1 MIRTGALFL
10 TRRDGDCV
18 PRGLGALETLECGP
32 VFRVPHASMPPSR
45 RLLPAVLLVAT
56 AMAAAQ
62 QPAPPVAPPRPLLS
76 PAPVADAP
84 PTRQQKA
91 EQARRDAEIATAAQQ
106 VVAMVD
112 EGRIG
117 EVWDGA
123 SATVRRIVPR
133 AEFVAQVTADRKRLG
148 APLSRGDAA
157 IHRERYAA
165 GGQVPQGEYLNVAT
179 ATRFA
184 NAPQPVRELVSF
196 RLDEDRV
203 WRVSGYSVR

>member
-1 MIRTGALFL
+1 ML
-10 TRRDGDCV
+10 
-18 PRGLGALETLECGP
+18 
-32 VFRVPHASMPPSR
+32 PSR
-45 RLLPAVLLVAT
+45 TLLPAALLLAS
-56 AMAAAQ
+56 AIASAQ
-62 QPAPPVAPPRPLLS
+62 QSTSPRIAPLQAQPAVPP
-76 PAPVADAP
+76 P

-91 EQARRDAEIATAAQQ
+91 DQARRDAEITRAAQQ

-112 EGRIG
+112 GGRIG

-123 SATVRRIVPR
+123 SAAVRRIVPR
-133 AEFVAQVTADRKRLG
+133 TEFVAQVAADRERLG
-148 APLSRGDAA
+148 APVSRGEAT

-179 ATRFA
+179 PTRFA
-184 NAPQPVRELVSF
+184 KARQPVRELVSF

>member
-1 MIRTGALFL
+1 ML
-10 TRRDGDCV
+10 
-18 PRGLGALETLECGP
+18 
-32 VFRVPHASMPPSR
+32 PSR
-45 RLLPAVLLVAT
+45 ILLAATLLLVSAI
-56 AMAAAQ
+56 AIASAQ
-62 QPAPPVAPPRPLLS
+62 APTSPRIAPLQ
-76 PAPVADAP
+76 APSAVPPP

-91 EQARRDAEIATAAQQ
+91 EQARRDAEIAAAAQQ
-106 VVAMVD
+106 VVALVD
-112 EGRIG
+112 NGLIG
-117 EVWDGA
+117 DVWDGA

-133 AEFVAQVTADRKRLG
+133 AEFVAQVATDRKRLG
-148 APLSRGDAA
+148 APVSRGVAT

>member
-1 MIRTGALFL
+1 MPSPRILPPAALL
-10 TRRDGDCV
+10 
-18 PRGLGALETLECGP
+18 L
-32 VFRVPHASMPPSR
+32 ASAIAS
-45 RLLPAVLLVAT
+45 
-56 AMAAAQ
+56 AQ
-62 QPAPPVAPPRPLLS
+62 QPSVPVIVPPQAQPAAPPA
-76 PAPVADAP
+76 

-91 EQARRDAEIATAAQQ
+91 EQARRDAEIADAAKQ

-117 EVWDGA
+117 EIWDGA

-133 AEFVAQVTADRKRLG
+133 VEFITQVAADRKRLG
-148 APLSRGDAA
+148 APVSRGEAT
-157 IHRERYAA
+157 IHRERHAA

-179 ATRFA
+179 PTRFA